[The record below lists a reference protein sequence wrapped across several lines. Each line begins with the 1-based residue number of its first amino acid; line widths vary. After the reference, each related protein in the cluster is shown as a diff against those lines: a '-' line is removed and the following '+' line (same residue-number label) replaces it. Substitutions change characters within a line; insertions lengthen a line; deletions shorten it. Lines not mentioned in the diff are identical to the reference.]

1 MAKKKWDEED
11 GVWRTIG
18 GRRIFIRKGQ
28 NMSDAMKESGK
39 FKSKKDI
46 EHQKNKIKNDIEAN
60 RFSDNKERE
69 EMWENH
75 DALDK
80 LSKEGETSELKSKLD
95 QLRKDRAGL
104 VYNLEKGTLKDLSD
118 EEKLKRVNDELNT
131 MAKDKERIAKID
143 KEALDYQKQKYGEDS
158 KEYKDAQSYINQ
170 GDDTFKKATP
180 EKKSNELSESDRKKK
195 IEELEKKK
203 EETQGFLQKGAIQEE
218 IDMLKDNFT
227 GTKEEYREHLS
238 KEREKRL
245 QDYEKER
252 EERRKLSEQQNGG
265 QEDYKMAH
273 RPTETG
279 ITADDLL
286 KKGNEVEMPKDMYE
300 HPEYYSMGDK
310 KYLNETMKQLNQ
322 ARNNP
327 EAEITIYRATTGN
340 SINDGD
346 WITLSKDYANMHN
359 ESQLDGKGK
368 VLEMK
373 VKAKDIQYA
382 GDSLEEW
389 GYFPKGSSNKETGS
403 TGSKKYPDWIEN
415 MSDNEPQRKY
425 KNYLQDLASQKEKE
439 TGRRIFSINGTW
451 HEMEK
456 GDATTT
462 KKIEAK
468 DTKELAKKLYDLEK
482 GKNFDVVEAY
492 RKYKREH
499 PNSKVTYNGFKKNM
513 YK

>member
-18 GRRIFIRKGQ
+18 GRRVFIRKGQ
-28 NMSDAMKESGK
+28 SMADAMKNSGK
-39 FKSKKDI
+39 FKTK
-46 EHQKNKIKNDIEAN
+46 A
-60 RFSDNKERE
+60 KESE
-69 EMWENH
+69 VKEMT
-75 DALDK
+75 
-80 LSKEGETSELKSKLD
+80 STSELKSKLD
-95 QLRKDRAGL
+95 QLRKDRSGL

-118 EEKLKRVNDELNT
+118 EEKLKRVNDELNA

-158 KEYKDAQSYINQ
+158 KEYKDAQSYTKQ

-238 KEREKRL
+238 KEREKREAEY
-245 QDYEKER
+245 QKEKEERMKLR
-252 EERRKLSEQQNGG
+252 EEQNKG

-273 RPTETG
+273 RPSETG

-286 KKGNEVEMPKDMYE
+286 QEGNEGIGMPKDMYE

-389 GYFPKGSSNKETGS
+389 GYFPKGSLNKETGS

-439 TGRRIFSINGTW
+439 TGRSIFSINGTW

-492 RKYKREH
+492 KKYKREH